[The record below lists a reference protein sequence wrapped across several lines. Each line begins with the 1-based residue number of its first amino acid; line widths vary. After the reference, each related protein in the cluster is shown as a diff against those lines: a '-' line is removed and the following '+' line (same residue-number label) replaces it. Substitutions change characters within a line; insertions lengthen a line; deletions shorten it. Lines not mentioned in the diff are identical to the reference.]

1 MLAAVVAAILVAWLV
16 AAWLLVSLLPRT
28 AAGHHAIKKS
38 GVARPGEAAS
48 PDTPAT
54 PASTASPER
63 RSGSPAEDRARLRH
77 RGTAVSARPATPPSP
92 NTPIPPASA
101 PPPPSS
107 PAPAATSAGW
117 ADKRLTADTRQ
128 SRSGAADGAIWPP
141 GTPRAA
147 PGGEVRR
154 RLLDRR
160 KRLISRLYDPTE
172 DAAHVLSLYF
182 RPPSRSCSRP
192 ASRHVSRERD
202 SSTTPR
208 RRSAPPTPAP
218 SSPLPVPA
226 KAGRV
231 IFGDG
236 VAGAGRGCGG
246 PDTHSDD
253 SGISVE
259 DQHQQVCIEAGALTP
274 AGP

>member
-28 AAGHHAIKKS
+28 AAGHHAIKKA

-48 PDTPAT
+48 PAS
-54 PASTASPER
+54 PASAEGK
-63 RSGSPAEDRARLRH
+63 SGSPAEDRARLRH
-77 RGTAVSARPATPPSP
+77 RGPTVSASPATPPSP
-92 NTPIPPASA
+92 TNPLPPAATPS
-101 PPPPSS
+101 PPSS
-107 PAPAATSAGW
+107 PAPAASSAGW

-128 SRSGAADGAIWPP
+128 SRSGAVDGAIWLAGSPV
-141 GTPRAA
+141 TA

-160 KRLISRLYDPTE
+160 KRLIARLYDPTE

-182 RPPSRSCSRP
+182 RPPSRPASRP

-218 SSPLPVPA
+218 SSPLPMPA
-226 KAGRV
+226 KAGRG

-259 DQHQQVCIEAGALTP
+259 DQHQQVCIEIGGLTP
-274 AGP
+274 ACPCP